1 MTLDCV
7 APIKSIRARRCPQHN
22 HCLELHFQHSSETMY
37 VPESMMVLFNWM
49 IMECVG
55 ASCRISTCGD
65 CDVDIDS
72 IELSQSAPHCKIQK
86 YHLSFNTPLEQ
97 TSSALPRRFK
107 PCFPSVY
114 GKSFHICPEHFT
126 SPTHSNIVPAV
137 NSCQPFVQLF
147 MITRQHKC
155 WWCVYYL
162 DELIIDQRMLPSSYI
177 SSQMYI
183 PMTIR
188 FNQLLF
194 LWTTFA

>member
-72 IELSQSAPHCKIQK
+72 IELSQSAPHCKI
-86 YHLSFNTPLEQ
+86 LNI
-97 TSSALPRRFK
+97 
-107 PCFPSVY
+107 
-114 GKSFHICPEHFT
+114 ICPSIRRLNKLQALCPEDSSLAFQAYMVSHFIYALNT
-126 SPTHSNIVPAV
+126 SHHQLIATLCRPLTHVSLSSN
-137 NSCQPFVQLF
+137 
-147 MITRQHKC
+147 
-155 WWCVYYL
+155 
-162 DELIIDQRMLPSSYI
+162 
-177 SSQMYI
+177 
-183 PMTIR
+183 
-188 FNQLLF
+188 F
-194 LWTTFA
+194 LWSHDSISVGDASIIWMSWS